1 MSHSLSRYVTKC
13 IKFMISHLSKRKLH
27 LLGDYLF
34 IMQWKQYMQIL
45 SFKKQKGNFQYYI
58 TLTCSYTEFLPL
70 KITINMYLVKRT
82 INNYQVLF
90 ALPAIIVSNT
100 ESHGHIF
107 KYDIT
112 ISSPKLT
119 DSQRIMSFGDW
130 PKKRWTLKPNL

>member
-58 TLTCSYTEFLPL
+58 TLTCSYTEFLLL
-70 KITINMYLVKRT
+70 KITINMYPVKRT